1 MVNLLTRR
9 AMMTGEAEE
18 PGIEF
23 SNLGS
28 VIFEN
33 SKSSGTMSISY
44 VSYNGTTMLAPAA
57 LGNAL
62 AGGGTRTL
70 TNVLTDG
77 THFWISTG
85 GTVNGLTY
93 NNESVSYKRSSGQW
107 QITLPPDFDNTVPF
121 VFS

>member
-1 MVNLLTRR
+1 MNLLTRR
-9 AMMTGEAEE
+9 AMMGEAEE
-18 PGIEF
+18 LGIEF

-28 VIFEN
+28 VIFKN
-33 SKSSGTMSISY
+33 SKSSGTISIGC
-44 VSYNGTTMLAPAA
+44 VSYNGTTMLAPNSG
-57 LGNAL
+57 GNATL
-62 AGGGTRTL
+62 GGGTRTL

-77 THFWISTG
+77 THFWISTS

-93 NNESVSYKRSSGQW
+93 NNASVSYKRSSGQW

>member
-1 MVNLLTRR
+1 MVNFLRRR
-9 AMMTGEAEE
+9 AMMAGEAEE

-28 VIFEN
+28 VIFKN
-33 SKSSGTMSISY
+33 SKSSGT
-44 VSYNGTTMLAPAA
+44 VSVSCVTYNSTTKLAPAQG
-57 LGNAL
+57 GNAT
-62 AGGGTRTL
+62 AGGGTITR

-77 THFWISTG
+77 THFWIGTS

-93 NNESVSYKRSSGQW
+93 NNASVSYKRSSGSW
-107 QITLPPDFDNTVPF
+107 QITLPANFDNTIPF

>member
-1 MVNLLTRR
+1 MNLLTRR
-9 AMMTGEAEE
+9 AMMGEAEE

-28 VIFEN
+28 VIFKN
-33 SKSSGTMSISY
+33 SKSSGAVSVGC
-44 VSYNGTTMLAPAA
+44 VSYNATTMLAPNPGGSAT
-57 LGNAL
+57 

-70 TNVLTDG
+70 GNVLTDG
-77 THFWISTG
+77 THFWIVTS

-93 NNESVSYKRSSGQW
+93 NNESVSYKKSGGQW